1 MIQFAPAE
9 LPERSEIQAMAGVL
23 TRRYGARAGEIAAHF
38 AGEHEIIGDRARASL
53 WGEVC
58 AELEQMAPPQTLS

>member
-1 MIQFAPAE
+1 MTQFAHAE

-58 AELEQMAPPQTLS
+58 TELEQMAPPQTLS